1 MSRHKTDPI
10 VMERVRQVI
19 YDTGLSNKELSEAN
33 GLKYLVDDDRQGV
46 IISGMRGKTGLDIRQ
61 AKALC
66 RELPGILE
74 EMGVAL

>member
-1 MSRHKTDPI
+1 MNDLEAYRLENKFP
-10 VMERVRQVI
+10 VRGIQ
-19 YDTGLSNKELSEAN
+19 SEAN

-66 RELPGILE
+66 RELPGILRD
-74 EMGVAL
+74 MGVTL

>member
-1 MSRHKTDPI
+1 MKDLEVYRLENKFP
-10 VMERVRQVI
+10 VRGIQ
-19 YDTGLSNKELSEAN
+19 SEAD

-66 RELPGILE
+66 RELPGILKG
-74 EMGVAL
+74 MGYSV

>member
-1 MSRHKTDPI
+1 MNDLEVYRLENTYP
-10 VMERVRQVI
+10 VRGIQ
-19 YDTGLSNKELSEAN
+19 SEAN

-66 RELPGILE
+66 RELPGILR
-74 EMGVAL
+74 EMGYSV

>member
-1 MSRHKTDPI
+1 MTDLEAYRLENKYP
-10 VMERVRQVI
+10 VRGIQ
-19 YDTGLSNKELSEAN
+19 SEAN

-66 RELPGILE
+66 RELPGILRG
-74 EMGVAL
+74 MGYSV

>member
-1 MSRHKTDPI
+1 MGDLEVYRLENKYP
-10 VMERVRQVI
+10 VRGIQ
-19 YDTGLSNKELSEAN
+19 SEAD

-66 RELPGILE
+66 KELPGILRG
-74 EMGVAL
+74 MGYSV

>member
-1 MSRHKTDPI
+1 MDDLEVYRLENKFP
-10 VMERVRQVI
+10 VRGIQ
-19 YDTGLSNKELSEAN
+19 SEAN

>member
-1 MSRHKTDPI
+1 MGDLEVYRLENKYP
-10 VMERVRQVI
+10 VRGIQ
-19 YDTGLSNKELSEAN
+19 SEAN

-66 RELPGILE
+66 RELPGILR
-74 EMGVAL
+74 EMGYSV

>member
-1 MSRHKTDPI
+1 MTDLEAYRIENKFP
-10 VMERVRQVI
+10 VRGIQ
-19 YDTGLSNKELSEAN
+19 SEAN

-46 IISGMRGKTGLDIRQ
+46 IVSGMRGKTGLDIRQ

-74 EMGVAL
+74 EMGVTL

>member
-1 MSRHKTDPI
+1 MDDLEVYRLENKYP
-10 VMERVRQVI
+10 VRGIQ
-19 YDTGLSNKELSEAN
+19 SEAN

-66 RELPGILE
+66 KELPGILRG
-74 EMGVAL
+74 MRYSV

>member
-1 MSRHKTDPI
+1 MGDLEVYRLENTYP
-10 VMERVRQVI
+10 VRGIQ
-19 YDTGLSNKELSEAN
+19 SEAN

-66 RELPGILE
+66 RELPGILR
-74 EMGVAL
+74 EMGYSV

>member
-1 MSRHKTDPI
+1 MGDLEVYRLENKFP
-10 VMERVRQVI
+10 VRGIQ
-19 YDTGLSNKELSEAN
+19 SEAN

-74 EMGVAL
+74 EMGEAL